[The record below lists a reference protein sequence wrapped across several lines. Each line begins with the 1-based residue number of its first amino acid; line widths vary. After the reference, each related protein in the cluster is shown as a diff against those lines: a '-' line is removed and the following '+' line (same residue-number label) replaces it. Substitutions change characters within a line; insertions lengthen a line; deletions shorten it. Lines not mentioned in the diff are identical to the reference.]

1 MIIELISTNCFTKLS
16 KNEIAKKLQTKESE
30 AIALTFLAA

>member
-1 MIIELISTNCFTKLS
+1 MIIELISKNCFTKLS
-16 KNEIAKKLQTKESE
+16 ENEIAKKLQIKGSE